1 MFKYL
6 PTLILLIVL
15 ALTSVAG
22 VFAQDPNQY
31 ESDTMSFAYPDHWQ
45 LTESTD
51 LVQLQYD
58 DYRLNLFLGDMP
70 MGLSAGEFSRQKLI
84 GQYALPVD
92 VLTYDAKVKQVMYG
106 RLQSAI
112 TTPVTIILDADP
124 SLMYDDVDIPQPIID
139 EANLIVS
146 SLSLHDVEA
155 NEVDV
160 MAFFSG
166 ENDPID
172 AWQSYDHAS
181 EPFGFRYPA
190 TWTLQET
197 DGQIILSNG
206 NTEFTIAY
214 ASIDAEAPVVN
225 PELLL
230 SDNIAP
236 RAAIY
241 GMFQAIPS
249 DLIDSQEDVVAA
261 VVYQSVSTPDNH
273 FTMWITTTDNSLLD
287 TATINEVDSIINTFK
302 TRPPQSTIE

>member
-1 MFKYL
+1 MFKYVS
-6 PTLILLIVL
+6 IVLLIVL
-15 ALTSVAG
+15 ALTSITA

-31 ESDTMSFAYPDHWQ
+31 ESDTFSFAYPDNWQ
-45 LTESTD
+45 LTESVD

-58 DYRLNLFLGDMP
+58 DYRLNLFIGDMP

-92 VLTYDAKVKQVMYG
+92 VLTYDSKIKQVMYG
-106 RLQSAI
+106 RLQSPV
-112 TTPVTIILDADP
+112 TTPLTIILDANP
-124 SLMYDDVDIPQPIID
+124 NLLYDDVDIPQAIID

-146 SLSLHDVEA
+146 SLSLHDVDA

-160 MAFFSG
+160 MSFFSG
-166 ENDPID
+166 ENDPIN

-190 TWTLQET
+190 TWILQET
-197 DGQIILSNG
+197 DAQIILSNA
-206 NTEFTIAY
+206 NAQFTITY
-214 ASIDAEAPVVN
+214 ASIDAEAPIVN

-230 SDNIAP
+230 SDNIEP

-249 DLIDSQEDVVAA
+249 NSIDPQEDGVAA

-273 FTMWITTTDNSLLD
+273 FTMWITTTDNSPLD

-302 TRPPQSTIE
+302 TRPPQSTTE